1 MQEDR
6 GIISISSNVLYY
18 CSSSSA
24 MLMMLQMDYLFLVLV
39 LNNVKYFLAK
49 YLIAVDKSGV
59 LSFCSSAQQLFLLF
73 LHKFES

>member
-1 MQEDR
+1 
-6 GIISISSNVLYY
+6 
-18 CSSSSA
+18 